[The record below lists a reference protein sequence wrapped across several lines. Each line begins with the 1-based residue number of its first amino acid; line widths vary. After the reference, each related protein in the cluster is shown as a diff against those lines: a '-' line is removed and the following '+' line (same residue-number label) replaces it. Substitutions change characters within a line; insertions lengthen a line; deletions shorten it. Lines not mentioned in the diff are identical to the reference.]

1 MLEWPCQSTIQASMG
16 VPCFHDLFNRLRDG
30 GQVLPEDIHP
40 FWWYDRAKA
49 STALE
54 NQVQQAIVLDPV
66 VVKGKGRPKGSK
78 RRKKKGFG
86 ITSIINLF
94 KTSYII
100 VLILY
105 FLMI

>member
-1 MLEWPCQSTIQASMG
+1 MG
-16 VPCFHDLFNRLRDG
+16 VLCFHDLFHRLKDG

-49 STALE
+49 STTLE
-54 NQVQQAIVLDPV
+54 NQASRDVILDPA

-78 RRKKKGFG
+78 GKGKKGSSAHG
-86 ITSIINLF
+86 MIHSF
-94 KTSYII
+94 KTACIT